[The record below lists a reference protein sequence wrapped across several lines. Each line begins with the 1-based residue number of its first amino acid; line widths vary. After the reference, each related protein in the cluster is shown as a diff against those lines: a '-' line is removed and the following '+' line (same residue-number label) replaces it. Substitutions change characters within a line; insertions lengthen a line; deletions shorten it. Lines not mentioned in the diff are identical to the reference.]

1 MVIDLA
7 RPMTQADFGS
17 LVGITQ
23 PAVSDLQSRGVLAP
37 GATAG
42 VWLLAYTE
50 HLREMAA
57 GRGGEGGLELARER
71 ARLAKEQADK
81 VAMQNAVTRGEL
93 APAHVLEEVLAR
105 AGARAGRVL
114 ETIPGEIKR
123 RAPQLTSDDI
133 SAIARI
139 VAKARNVAAGLSLR
153 DITED
158 DDAGVVDASLPE
170 TNLDD
175 AA

>member
-1 MVIDLA
+1 MVIDLT

-17 LVGITQ
+17 IVGITQ

-57 GRGGEGGLELARER
+57 GRGGEGSFELARER

-81 VAMQNAVTRGEL
+81 VSMQNAITRGEL
-93 APAHVLEEVLAR
+93 APAHVLEQVLAR
-105 AGARAGRVL
+105 AGARAARLL
-114 ETIPGEIKR
+114 ETIPGELKR
-123 RAPQLTSDDI
+123 RLPSLGSEDI
-133 SAIARI
+133 AAVARV
-139 VAKARNVAAGLSLR
+139 VAKARNVAASMSLR
-153 DITED
+153 DLEAGD
-158 DDAGVVDASLPE
+158 DDAPASDELE
-170 TNLDD
+170 D